1 MNQILIKYQKIVNG
15 LPLAAR
21 AIILAMVLGIVFIV
35 WYYGFWQYL
44 EDAESVKATQT
55 AIRTAQTIIPVL
67 KTKLQE
73 TEIALKTKEEDA
85 AKNKSSAS
93 SVSPQTV
100 TKVLQDLLASKYNL
114 VLLQLQNLPSKVVL
128 LSQSNLKVVEHSMI
142 VKFKGD
148 YFSTMNYLQAI
159 ESLPWKISWDRL
171 EYKVIE
177 YPTAEVTLQIHI
189 LSNQG
194 GWFDV

>member
-1 MNQILIKYQKIVNG
+1 MNQILIKYQKIING

-21 AIILAMVLGIVFIV
+21 AILLATTLGVVFVI
-35 WYYGFWQYL
+35 WYYGFWQYID
-44 EDAESVKATQT
+44 DAASIKTKT
-55 AIRTAQTIIPVL
+55 AIKTAQATIPLL

-73 TEIALKTKEEDA
+73 TEIDLKNKEESA
-85 AKNKSSAS
+85 VKNKDLSQ

-142 VKFKGD
+142 IKFQGD

-159 ESLPWKISWDRL
+159 ESLPWRISWDRL

-194 GWFDV
+194 GWFDA

>member
-1 MNQILIKYQKIVNG
+1 MNQILIKYQKIING

-21 AIILAMVLGIVFIV
+21 AIILTTALGLVFII
-35 WYYGFWQYL
+35 WYYGFWQYIKG
-44 EDAESVKATQT
+44 AASIKTSA
-55 AIRTAQTIIPVL
+55 AIKTAQATIPLL

-73 TEIALKTKEEDA
+73 IEIDLKNREESA
-85 AKNKSSAS
+85 VKNKDLSQ

-142 VKFKGD
+142 IKFQGD

-159 ESLPWKISWDRL
+159 ESLPWRISWDRL

-194 GWFDV
+194 GWFDA

>member
-1 MNQILIKYQKIVNG
+1 MNQILIKYQKIING

-21 AIILAMVLGIVFIV
+21 AILLATILGVVFVI
-35 WYYGFWQYL
+35 WYYGFWQYI
-44 EDAESVKATQT
+44 EDVASTKTKTAIQT
-55 AIRTAQTIIPVL
+55 AQATIPLL
-67 KTKLQE
+67 KTKLQA
-73 TEIALKTKEEDA
+73 TEIALKNKEESA
-85 AKNKSSAS
+85 AKNKDLSQP
-93 SVSPQTV
+93 VSPQTV

-128 LSQSNLKVVEHSMI
+128 LPQSNLKVVEHGMI
-142 VKFKGD
+142 IKFQGD

-171 EYKVIE
+171 EYKVVE
-177 YPTAEVTLQIHI
+177 YPIAEVTLQIHI

-194 GWFDV
+194 GWFDA